1 MYILLHIFI
10 GLGASCDTILDAE
23 LLLESASIVSSMD
36 PKWKYEVHMNE
47 SMDSAVIQLLIP
59 DEFVESNLLFTS
71 SCGEECMI
79 AVYVTA
85 EDYLTGTILNT
96 TNGTVFFKPYSDAF
110 HYVTLRLLSGNSSN
124 VSLQLFD
131 NSSTY
136 DLDQVKLV
144 DLMRKSLP
152 DFFLFDYEHL
162 QGNSIKPSA
171 FNLTSNTLS
180 VLSFEIGRVY
190 DVGGTLTIGLK
201 IVDVKDKEK
210 KNIIVIACISL
221 GEQLKIK

>member
-1 MYILLHIFI
+1 M
-10 GLGASCDTILDAE
+10 
-23 LLLESASIVSSMD
+23 
-36 PKWKYEVHMNE
+36 
-47 SMDSAVIQLLIP
+47 
-59 DEFVESNLLFTS
+59 
-71 SCGEECMI
+71 
-79 AVYVTA
+79 
-85 EDYLTGTILNT
+85 
-96 TNGTVFFKPYSDAF
+96 
-110 HYVTLRLLSGNSSN
+110 
-124 VSLQLFD
+124 
-131 NSSTY
+131 
-136 DLDQVKLV
+136 DQVKLV

-201 IVDVKDKEK
+201 IVDVKDKGK

-221 GEQLKIK
+221 GEQLKIE